1 MASPEDVLYIHE
13 PKEGLYVVG
22 VPARDLTR
30 EDVERIPPRRIA
42 EAVATGIYRKATR
55 DEKAEAAEAAEKEAA
70 AAAKAQ
76 AKADKAAEGN
86 ER

>member
-42 EAVATGIYRKATR
+42 EAVATGINRKATR